1 MLVIIL
7 GIIVA
12 VLLLALWG
20 AYRVVE
26 KMSKE
31 IELLRGV
38 KTVINPIIDKREVT
52 TLHSATLVENRNL
65 LSRSMSE
72 IVIERAL
79 RENLNRLVEEIKP
92 YVEVRTTEE
101 IGGKTLVETIL
112 TVVAK

>member
-1 MLVIIL
+1 MLEIIL

-31 IELLRGV
+31 IELLRKA
-38 KTVINPIIDKREVT
+38 KTVINPIMDKRKVT
-52 TLHSATLVENRNL
+52 TLHSATLIENQD
-65 LSRSMSE
+65 LSTRFMSE

-79 RENLNRLVEEIKP
+79 RENLNRLADEIQP
-92 YVEVRTTEE
+92 YTEVRTTNE

-112 TVVAK
+112 MVVAK